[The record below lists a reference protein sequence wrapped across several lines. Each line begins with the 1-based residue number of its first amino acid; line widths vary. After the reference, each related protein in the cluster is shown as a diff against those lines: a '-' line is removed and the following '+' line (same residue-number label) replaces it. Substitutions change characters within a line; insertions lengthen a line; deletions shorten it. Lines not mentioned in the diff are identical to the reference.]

1 MNLILLFPED
11 FIRGTTRA
19 RLEGRRFRYVREVH
33 RAAIGEELCV
43 GLVGDRIGRGRILQ
57 LDDRS
62 LEMEVE
68 LFQAPPEPLP
78 LTLIL
83 ALPRPLVLKR
93 TLIATTSLG
102 VKRIFLMAAN
112 RVERSFWTSKTLD
125 PDTLREQLV
134 LGLEQARDTALPEL
148 QLRPYFRPFVEDELP
163 LISSDTL
170 RIAAHPEGSTPCPHG
185 VEQSVTLV
193 IGPEG
198 GFVPYEIDRL
208 EGAGFTPVHLG
219 SRILRVETAIPALLS
234 RLFF

>member
-19 RLEGRRFRYVREVH
+19 RLEGRRFRYVREIH

-43 GLVGDRIGRGRILQ
+43 GLVGDRIGQGRILQ

-68 LFQAPPEPLP
+68 LFQAPPKPLP

-93 TLIATTSLG
+93 TLIAATSLG
-102 VKRIFLMAAN
+102 VKRIFLLTAN

-148 QLRPYFRPFVEDELP
+148 QLRPYFRPFVENELP
-163 LISSDTL
+163 LLSKGTM
-170 RIAAHPEGSTPCPHG
+170 RITAHPEASTRCPYG
-185 VEQSVTLV
+185 VEGAVTLV

-208 EGAGFTPVHLG
+208 EAAGFTAVNLG
-219 SRILRVETAIPALLS
+219 PRILRVETAIPALLS